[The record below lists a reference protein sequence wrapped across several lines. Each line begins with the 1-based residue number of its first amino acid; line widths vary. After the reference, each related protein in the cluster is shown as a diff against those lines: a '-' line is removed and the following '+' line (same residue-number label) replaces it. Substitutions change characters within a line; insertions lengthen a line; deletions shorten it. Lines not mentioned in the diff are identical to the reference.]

1 MLLLLNKHGQHLAQK
16 EVFETYTSIVF
27 MFSSAFSPSV
37 HEVNPINADSGS
49 ILLSFA
55 VLFNKPIS
63 VTPSMLFSV
72 ISLSSKAGE
81 SSTGRIASGVALASF
96 PLLYRS
102 ALATDNRSSSELWL
116 SSPELW
122 LSSLLDAVS
131 LMTDGCVSSITDCRG
146 VANDWAS
153 LESCLGSVAEADC
166 RGDTND

>member
-27 MFSSAFSPSV
+27 IFSSAFSPSV

-72 ISLSSKAGE
+72 ISLSRKAGDI
-81 SSTGRIASGVALASF
+81 STGRIASGVALASF
-96 PLLYRS
+96 PLLYKS
-102 ALATDNRSSSELWL
+102 ALATDNRLSSAELWL

-122 LSSLLDAVS
+122 LSSLDDAVS
-131 LMTDGCVSSITDCRG
+131 LMTDGCVSSMIDCLS
-146 VANDWAS
+146 VDND
-153 LESCLGSVAEADC
+153 
-166 RGDTND
+166 